1 MTIHD
6 FVAAMEDANGVDLTL
21 FKLWY
26 KQAGTPVVSVAVDY
40 REDEQALYL
49 TLRQQCPDT
58 PGQTGKQPMW
68 IPVQLGLIAADGQDL
83 PVQVAPALNSAGMET
98 WTSASQVLHFTE
110 AEQTFVFSGLA
121 QPPVL
126 SLFRDFSA
134 PVKVEFQQSPQEL
147 LFRLQHDS
155 DGFNRWDAGQRL
167 MLDWIDQA
175 RLDEFELPEDARQVM
190 VQLLTDETL
199 DPAMVSYL
207 LTLPSEA
214 YIAEFSD
221 PVDPHA
227 IHLGRKRVRLAM
239 AMALNEQ
246 FAACYQRL
254 VSHAEYQPEPQQMAA
269 RTLKNLALSYWSV
282 ASDAGIRQ
290 ALAQFGSTDN
300 MTDQMAALVAL
311 INSGDDEL
319 AQQSLDAFYLQWQS
333 DSLVVNQWLSVQSGS
348 ADLGTLSRIQQ
359 LLEHEAF
366 DWRNPNKIRSVIGA
380 FANQALC
387 HFHAVDGSGY
397 QLLADAIIRLN
408 ATNPQIASRLLTPL
422 TKWRRLIPELS
433 EQMKAQLERVAAQP
447 DLSRD
452 VYEVVSKSLA

>member
-1 MTIHD
+1 
-6 FVAAMEDANGVDLTL
+6 
-21 FKLWY
+21 
-26 KQAGTPVVSVAVDY
+26 
-40 REDEQALYL
+40 
-49 TLRQQCPDT
+49 
-58 PGQTGKQPMW
+58 
-68 IPVQLGLIAADGQDL
+68 
-83 PVQVAPALNSAGMET
+83 
-98 WTSASQVLHFTE
+98 
-110 AEQTFVFSGLA
+110 
-121 QPPVL
+121 
-126 SLFRDFSA
+126 
-134 PVKVEFQQSPQEL
+134 
-147 LFRLQHDS
+147 
-155 DGFNRWDAGQRL
+155 